1 MGTSLHYGSSGGNGL
16 MRWVSEI
23 ADRNRTGDDV
33 SGTPGLKLLEEGS
46 LKHRRE
52 YAGRTAD
59 EAVRQAGL
67 G

>member
-1 MGTSLHYGSSGGNGL
+1 